1 MKRDFLTTWFDRRES
16 LCVVDIPL
24 VDEPYVLGDLYERV
38 SGEALR
44 YWSPGCR
51 DWLSVERHDGK
62 VQRLGSVDG
71 DALAIETCDRALD
84 SILDL
89 AISGAATVFVVRGL
103 FAAGLTPQ
111 LEYQLERL
119 HWSLRGTQSRAI
131 FLDERPEVPISLH
144 PLLPQFP
151 YLLPSRSEVSDRV
164 TAFFAQ
170 ADGNHPVTSDWQRPV
185 VQASVGLPRAEIDI
199 VLERHGNEANP
210 EQLARKILDYK
221 QAKLSGRGITILP
234 EPDVPV
240 AAGMDRLDRTLD
252 RIGLLMTP
260 EAERRKLKP
269 PKAVLLWGIPGTGKS
284 LAAKLA
290 AQRIGGTLVASDWN
304 GLMGKNVRESLSNL
318 DYLLDFLKRIGT
330 SVLLFDEF
338 EKAFMGWDE
347 SGHLGKLAARLL
359 SWMNDHEEPCVMFAT
374 INHLQLLPP
383 EMIRRFEIVHFF
395 GMPHNGAL
403 QKIFAVHLDKYF
415 DYEFSLDEWHYL
427 LREYRGCTP
436 AEVMKA
442 VKRTAN
448 RRFFRDMQDGKA
460 IDDRQP
466 TLTLAELIE
475 ERETFVPDASKRDV
489 SDMLAGILNRADY
502 AEPVQ
507 GEDTSIYAE
516 PPHQLLGI
524 DEANLRKSVNELQR
538 SPVPQPLITRPRPAI
553 EDI

>member
-1 MKRDFLTTWFDRRES
+1 
-16 LCVVDIPL
+16 
-24 VDEPYVLGDLYERV
+24 
-38 SGEALR
+38 
-44 YWSPGCR
+44 
-51 DWLSVERHDGK
+51 
-62 VQRLGSVDG
+62 
-71 DALAIETCDRALD
+71 
-84 SILDL
+84 
-89 AISGAATVFVVRGL
+89 
-103 FAAGLTPQ
+103 
-111 LEYQLERL
+111 
-119 HWSLRGTQSRAI
+119 
-131 FLDERPEVPISLH
+131 
-144 PLLPQFP
+144 
-151 YLLPSRSEVSDRV
+151 
-164 TAFFAQ
+164 
-170 ADGNHPVTSDWQRPV
+170 
-185 VQASVGLPRAEIDI
+185 
-199 VLERHGNEANP
+199 
-210 EQLARKILDYK
+210 
-221 QAKLSGRGITILP
+221 
-234 EPDVPV
+234 
-240 AAGMDRLDRTLD
+240 
-252 RIGLLMTP
+252 
-260 EAERRKLKP
+260 
-269 PKAVLLWGIPGTGKS
+269 
-284 LAAKLA
+284 
-290 AQRIGGTLVASDWN
+290 
-304 GLMGKNVRESLSNL
+304 
-318 DYLLDFLKRIGT
+318 
-330 SVLLFDEF
+330 
-338 EKAFMGWDE
+338 
-347 SGHLGKLAARLL
+347 
-359 SWMNDHEEPCVMFAT
+359 MFAT

-524 DEANLRKSVNELQR
+524 DEAQIHHCVSELQQTP
-538 SPVPQPLITRPRPAI
+538 SAPEPLLTRPRPVI

>member
-1 MKRDFLTTWFDRRES
+1 
-16 LCVVDIPL
+16 
-24 VDEPYVLGDLYERV
+24 
-38 SGEALR
+38 
-44 YWSPGCR
+44 
-51 DWLSVERHDGK
+51 
-62 VQRLGSVDG
+62 VQRLGSADG

-131 FLDERPEVPISLH
+131 LLDERPEVPISLH

-151 YLLPSRSEVSDRV
+151 YPLPSRSEVSDRV

-170 ADGNHPVTSDWQRPV
+170 ADGNNPVTSDWQRPV
-185 VQASVGLPRAEIDI
+185 VQACVGLPRAEIDI
-199 VLERHGNEANP
+199 VLGRHGNEANP

-221 QAKLSGRGITILP
+221 QEKLAGRGITILP
-234 EPDVPV
+234 EPDVPI
-240 AAGMDRLDRTLD
+240 AAGMDRLDRTLE

-290 AQRIGGTLVASDWN
+290 ARRIGGTLVASDWN

-524 DEANLRKSVNELQR
+524 DEAQIHHCVSELQQTP
-538 SPVPQPLITRPRPAI
+538 SAPEPLLTRPRPVI

>member
-1 MKRDFLTTWFDRRES
+1 MPCSPEQAS
-16 LCVVDIPL
+16 LNAQKSTGPCTA
-24 VDEPYVLGDLYERV
+24 R
-38 SGEALR
+38 
-44 YWSPGCR
+44 
-51 DWLSVERHDGK
+51 GK
-62 VQRLGSVDG
+62 
-71 DALAIETCDRALD
+71 AIASRNAKKH
-84 SILDL
+84 
-89 AISGAATVFVVRGL
+89 
-103 FAAGLTPQ
+103 GLT
-111 LEYQLERL
+111 
-119 HWSLRGTQSRAI
+119 SAKA
-131 FLDERPEVPISLH
+131 
-144 PLLPQFP
+144 PLLASEDV
-151 YLLPSRSEVSDRV
+151 SRFR
-164 TAFFAQ
+164 
-170 ADGNHPVTSDWQRPV
+170 
-185 VQASVGLPRAEIDI
+185 
-199 VLERHGNEANP
+199 
-210 EQLARKILDYK
+210 QLFQSL
-221 QAKLSGRGITILP
+221 
-234 EPDVPV
+234 
-240 AAGMDRLDRTLD
+240 LDRYAPDNLID
-252 RIGLLMTP
+252 HHLVEKVAMAIHRQRRLWSA

-290 AQRIGGTLVASDWN
+290 ARRIGGTLVASDWN
-304 GLMGKNVRESLSNL
+304 GLMGKSVRESLSNL

-403 QKIFAVHLDKYF
+403 QQMFAVHLDKYF
-415 DYEFSLDEWHYL
+415 DYDFSLDEWHYL

-448 RRFFRDMQDGKA
+448 RRFFRDMQDGEA
-460 IDDRQP
+460 IDDHQP

-524 DEANLRKSVNELQR
+524 DEAQIRHCVSELQQTP
-538 SPVPQPLITRPRPAI
+538 SAPEPLLTRPRPAI

>member
-1 MKRDFLTTWFDRRES
+1 
-16 LCVVDIPL
+16 
-24 VDEPYVLGDLYERV
+24 VL
-38 SGEALR
+38 
-44 YWSPGCR
+44 
-51 DWLSVERHDGK
+51 
-62 VQRLGSVDG
+62 
-71 DALAIETCDRALD
+71 
-84 SILDL
+84 
-89 AISGAATVFVVRGL
+89 RGL

-131 FLDERPEVPISLH
+131 LLDERPEVPISLH

-151 YLLPSRSEVSDRV
+151 YPLPSRSEVSDRV

-170 ADGNHPVTSDWQRPV
+170 ADGNNPVTSDWQRPV

-199 VLERHGNEANP
+199 VLGRHGNEANP

-221 QAKLSGRGITILP
+221 QEKLAGRGITILP
-234 EPDVPV
+234 EPDVPI
-240 AAGMDRLDRTLD
+240 AAGMDRLDRTLE

-290 AQRIGGTLVASDWN
+290 ARRIGGTLVASDWN

-524 DEANLRKSVNELQR
+524 DEAQIHHCVSELQQTP
-538 SPVPQPLITRPRPAI
+538 SAPEPLLTRPRPVI